1 MTKKMKTINK
11 ETLEKQLQSIRKQ
24 RSILVERMKSLQVD
38 DYKLQG
44 AEENILLNLYTLKD
58 K

>member
-1 MTKKMKTINK
+1 MKTINK